1 MSLRARPDIDAA
13 VEAVGEVSGRI
24 GGQNSWAIDEL
35 KIDDVI
41 VADMFGKIGKI
52 RNGVFSGDNLATA
65 VKVNSDLGMVLNGGL
80 RDVQGVMSIPDFNVF
95 SRNWHPSAFSDVT
108 RIEINGLVR
117 IGSAICLPDDV
128 VLSTVTGVIFIPS
141 HLTEEVVEHAEDVRY
156 RDEFGQQRITEG
168 T

>member
-13 VEAVGEVSGRI
+13 VEAI

-41 VADMFGKIGKI
+41 VADMFGKIGKIGKI